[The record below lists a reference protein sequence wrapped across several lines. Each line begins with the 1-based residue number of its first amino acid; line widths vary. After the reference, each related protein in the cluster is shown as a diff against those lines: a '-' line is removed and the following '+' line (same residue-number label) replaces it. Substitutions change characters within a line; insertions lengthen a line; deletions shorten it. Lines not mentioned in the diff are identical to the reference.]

1 MRVLCIWRAKLWWA
15 HLGLIDPLLNPTPS
29 HTNPPTNPNTGP
41 LQPAASYGADMA
53 GTLFQ
58 GDASGWNL
66 SKLDNMIKLL
76 PDDLPGITTAMLY
89 FGACCLVVRGGWV
102 GRERNSREGFGFGV
116 VVVGSRHDSN
126 NHAGTAGMWRAMFAF
141 HTEDMNLYR

>member
-1 MRVLCIWRAKLWWA
+1 
-15 HLGLIDPLLNPTPS
+15 
-29 HTNPPTNPNTGP
+29 
-41 LQPAASYGADMA
+41 MA

-89 FGACCLVVRGGWV
+89 FG
-102 GRERNSREGFGFGV
+102 
-116 VVVGSRHDSN
+116 
-126 NHAGTAGMWRAMFAF
+126 MWRAMFAF